1 MAVTLVQLAL
11 YDSEGRLIL
20 KKVRSDGSSDV
31 EMHAGSDEKLKDKK
45 EGSES
50 AATARGA
57 RRSDPRAGKSP
68 ARPPANSNTVERELR
83 ETATYPILTLPVE
96 ITTEI
101 FHRLPLKVGELGLQ
115 SNTAPLSLTAV
126 CRSWRDIALSTPTLW
141 STMEICFAY
150 IPSTVVAQP
159 GLVELFITQ
168 WLRRSGECPLSLTL
182 TLRRTRRRG
191 HEVHFPISRAANVCC
206 DVRIETRV
214 FSSAPLL
221 HSLHLGGEGVIATR
235 LHLPWQQL
243 SIFEASIHNLDLFV
257 VAPNLVN
264 IKCGW
269 AGGDSNPGMIT
280 HSCIKSFAVTDSAYD
295 KILQYL
301 TLPALQH
308 LDLSEGDT
316 YDFLGSFLERSSP
329 PLISLRVQA
338 DDPAFAQWHQALV
351 HVAATLEDIEISY
364 ASTEAMTSLLSLGE
378 RPWASPPWRTL
389 NVLRNIKTLRLPHVV
404 DPVGLYQLVK
414 FLYSRSDKL
423 RSFQLVWETSPF
435 LDERTRAG
443 AAGALDTPD
452 TEDTIVG
459 HFSRLQAAGMDIYVG
474 TQVKNYAVTIE

>member
-1 MAVTLVQLAL
+1 MENGLVECNEDDKEYHKITKPTRSLYVTTQKPHRLAENWIKINDSKIDILRLV
-11 YDSEGRLIL
+11 
-20 KKVRSDGSSDV
+20 
-31 EMHAGSDEKLKDKK
+31 
-45 EGSES
+45 
-50 AATARGA
+50 
-57 RRSDPRAGKSP
+57 
-68 ARPPANSNTVERELR
+68 
-83 ETATYPILTLPVE
+83 TLPVE

-101 FHRLPLKVGELGLQ
+101 FHQLPLEVGYKTGFYMDMD
-115 SNTAPLSLTAV
+115 TAPVSLTAV
-126 CRSWRDIALSTPTLW
+126 CRSWRGIALSAPTLW
-141 STMEICFAY
+141 STMEICFDD
-150 IPSTVVAQP
+150 IPSTVVAKP
-159 GLVELFITQ
+159 GMVESFINQ
-168 WLRRSGECPLSLTL
+168 WLGRSGECPLFLTF
-182 TLRRTRRRG
+182 TLP
-191 HEVHFPISRAANVCC
+191 HEDHFPISRLRAILHQHAQRVRYLELNLGEYQPIRPLELHTLPFPLLQAANVHC
-206 DVRIETRV
+206 DFRVEDRV
-214 FSSAPLL
+214 FDNAPQL
-221 HSLHLGGEGVIATR
+221 HSLHVRGYSAVAPHR
-235 LHLPWQQL
+235 FHLPWQQL
-243 SIFEASIHNLDLFV
+243 TIFEGSIHNLDLFV

-423 RSFQLVWETSPF
+423 RSFQLVWDASPF
-435 LDERTRAG
+435 LDERPRAG
-443 AAGALDTPD
+443 APGTPD

-474 TQVKNYAVTIE
+474 TRVKNYAVTIE